1 MSLETVQK
9 IGSLVD
15 YMNTGSGAERN
26 TRHFHFNDG
35 DKELLI
41 FEGNISHGLHRFIP
55 DDNESFSHDV
65 NIKTSKVWFIF
76 KFKLIGILI
85 YL

>member
-26 TRHFHFNDG
+26 TRNFHFNDG
-35 DKELLI
+35 DKELLM

-55 DDNESFSHDV
+55 DDN
-65 NIKTSKVWFIF
+65 
-76 KFKLIGILI
+76 
-85 YL
+85 